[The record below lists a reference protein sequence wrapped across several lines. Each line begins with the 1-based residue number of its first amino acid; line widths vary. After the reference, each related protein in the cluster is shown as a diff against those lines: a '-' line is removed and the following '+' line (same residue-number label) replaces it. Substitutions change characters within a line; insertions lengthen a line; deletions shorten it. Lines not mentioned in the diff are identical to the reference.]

1 MREWLGDFSSGLYY
15 VNVDASENE
24 TSFLFDTK
32 TFEFPLLPESV
43 FHYKQAH
50 EHMRLGVSRFVKYSG
65 AKISY

>member
-32 TFEFPLLPESV
+32 TFEFPLLPEPV
-43 FHYKQAH
+43 FDYKHAH
-50 EHMRLGVSRFVKYSG
+50 EHTRLGV
-65 AKISY
+65 